1 MTKYIYQNIMKTK
14 FGLSHTFMKRRST
27 YTRGIIV
34 INKFIYL
41 RKRLTISYNH
51 QNSQQSLNKKPI
63 AKLCKGEKTIP
74 IRMKRK
80 YLTPHGV
87 SGHQKSA
94 QSESKQ
100 RRLSFQAKPIPLSF
114 VFARLLNDVS
124 KTSMAPKSNEYAN
137 FPNKQDVF
145 HQNNYV
151 KSNHRTRC
159 HHVGEGTSDEYDDL
173 EFECSSQERSD
184 TDDSNDEDSTELVQE
199 KDNQSKRVSVLAALF
214 KKSFTEVKPK
224 VKPTSP
230 KEDDYVDE
238 GDPTESCGY
247 CGAIMWYGERI
258 RKSEYRRKPIF
269 TLCCMQGQVQ
279 LPLLKKPPDVLM
291 NLLTGTDKLS
301 KHFQKNTRPYNMIF
315 SFTSL
320 GRGPQMLVLH
330 GENYHLMG
338 SLTPPEGGNAKG
350 RKNARSE
357 RTEDG
362 LKKDIILPIMKMLN
376 DVNPYVAQFR
386 SASER
391 FRMDPEKTFHMRIVS
406 RSDKDGRTY
415 NMPTASEVAAL
426 IPGDFNLGMDKRD
439 IVLQHKS
446 GRLTRIDEI
455 HISYLA
461 LQYPLLFV
469 YGEDGFRVGI
479 KKGLTEASK
488 KLKKDTISMRQFF
501 AFRMQERP
509 NESHVLLY
517 SRRLFQQFI
526 VDAYTT
532 IESNRLRYLKLNQ
545 TCLRSDTY
553 DSIKESQ
560 NAGKSDMNE
569 QGEQFLLPAT
579 FTGGPRYMKNMY
591 LDAMAICKHF
601 GFPDLFIT
609 FTCNPKWPELTRF
622 LQKRGLN
629 SDDRPDI
636 ICRIFKMKL
645 DSLMNDLTKKN
656 ILGKTSSCKFFS
668 NSFLFYHFT
677 LIHLREF

>member
-1 MTKYIYQNIMKTK
+1 M
-14 FGLSHTFMKRRST
+14 
-27 YTRGIIV
+27 
-34 INKFIYL
+34 
-41 RKRLTISYNH
+41 LTISYNH

-63 AKLCKGEKTIP
+63 AKFCKGEKTIP
-74 IRMKRK
+74 MRMKRK

-87 SGHQKSA
+87 RGHQKSS

-100 RRLSFQAKPIPLSF
+100 RRLSSQTKPIPLSS

-124 KTSMAPKSNEYAN
+124 KTSIAPKSHEYAN

-145 HQNNYV
+145 HQKNNV
-151 KSNHRTRC
+151 KSNHRTRSQ
-159 HHVGEGTSDEYDDL
+159 HVGEGTMDEYDDL

-184 TDDSNDEDSTELVQE
+184 TDDSNDEQSTELVQE

-214 KKSFTEVKPK
+214 KKPFTEVKPK

-258 RKSEYRRKPIF
+258 RKSEYRCKPIF

-279 LPLLKKPPDVLM
+279 LPLLKKSLDVLM
-291 NLLTGTDKLS
+291 NLLTGTDKL
-301 KHFQKNTRPYNMIF
+301 R
-315 SFTSL
+315 
-320 GRGPQMLVLH
+320 RGPQMLVLH
-330 GENYHLMG
+330 GENYYLMG
-338 SLTPPEGGNAKG
+338 SLTPPEGDNAKG

-376 DVNPYVAQFR
+376 AVNPYVAQFR

-455 HISYLA
+455 HISYPA

-479 KKGLTEASK
+479 KKGLT
-488 KLKKDTISMRQFF
+488 
-501 AFRMQERP
+501 
-509 NESHVLLY
+509 
-517 SRRLFQQFI
+517 
-526 VDAYTT
+526 
-532 IESNRLRYLKLNQ
+532 
-545 TCLRSDTY
+545 
-553 DSIKESQ
+553 
-560 NAGKSDMNE
+560 
-569 QGEQFLLPAT
+569 
-579 FTGGPRYMKNMY
+579 
-591 LDAMAICKHF
+591 
-601 GFPDLFIT
+601 
-609 FTCNPKWPELTRF
+609 
-622 LQKRGLN
+622 
-629 SDDRPDI
+629 
-636 ICRIFKMKL
+636 
-645 DSLMNDLTKKN
+645 
-656 ILGKTSSCKFFS
+656 
-668 NSFLFYHFT
+668 
-677 LIHLREF
+677 